1 MCPIET
7 DIFAVSIGIK
17 DRFAEPFAI
26 TGSRTR
32 FVVEPGNLHRD
43 RALIAAG
50 TRALA
55 ASQVG

>member
-1 MCPIET
+1 MCRIET

-17 DRFAEPFAI
+17 DRLAEPCAI
-26 TGSRTR
+26 TGWCTR
-32 FVVEPGNLHRD
+32 FVVEPGNLHPD

-50 TRALA
+50 TMALA